1 MPTSSTRWTYPSP
14 SPSPIPIPIPIP
26 DPNPDPNLNLNP
38 NARAAR
44 HAARHAGLPRARR
57 AARRSLVLQARA
69 GRVLRGGARLPLGP
83 GRLTELRSKPS
94 RERIASEGK
103 LGRPGLIHHEARSDS
118 DVRLSHTRATWDF
131 RSCSFPCSMQ
141 SHFSRSA
148 IETYLAVLA
157 LLYRY
162 LKGEDIQCMMYT
174 VPVCDQI

>member
-1 MPTSSTRWTYPSP
+1 M
-14 SPSPIPIPIPIP
+14 
-26 DPNPDPNLNLNP
+26 
-38 NARAAR
+38 
-44 HAARHAGLPRARR
+44 
-57 AARRSLVLQARA
+57 
-69 GRVLRGGARLPLGP
+69 
-83 GRLTELRSKPS
+83 
-94 RERIASEGK
+94 
-103 LGRPGLIHHEARSDS
+103 GRPGLIHHEARSDS

-174 VPVCDQI
+174 VPVIRFELRIDEPKNRPPGRIFSAARRCAGLERPWFKKVTSQQSGLPLTGGNRGLSLRSKSFSEVSPPYHERICHIAP